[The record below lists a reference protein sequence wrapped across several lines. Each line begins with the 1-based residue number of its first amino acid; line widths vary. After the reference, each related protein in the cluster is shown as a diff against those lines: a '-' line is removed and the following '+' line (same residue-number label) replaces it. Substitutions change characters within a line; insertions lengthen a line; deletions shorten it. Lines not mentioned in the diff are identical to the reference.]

1 MHVFLTGDVQIGK
14 STAIRRAI
22 AQLGRPVYGFR
33 TFFTDRE
40 SAEKSLYMLP
50 AAAERAPGQ
59 EDAVAVFSGG
69 RPTPLTARFDALS
82 AKPMPFSVRL
92 PAAWMAISL
101 CWGGCARACWAGRS

>member
-40 SAEKSLYMLP
+40 SAEKSLCICCLP
-50 AAAERAPGQ
+50 RRSARLGRRMRWPCSAAAVPPR
-59 EDAVAVFSGG
+59 
-69 RPTPLTARFDALS
+69 
-82 AKPMPFSVRL
+82 
-92 PAAWMAISL
+92 
-101 CWGGCARACWAGRS
+101 

>member
-40 SAEKSLYMLP
+40 SAEKSLYD
-50 AAAERAPGQ
+50 AACRRGARAWAGGC
-59 EDAVAVFSGG
+59 GG
-69 RPTPLTARFDALS
+69 RVQRRPSHPADSAL
-82 AKPMPFSVRL
+82 
-92 PAAWMAISL
+92 
-101 CWGGCARACWAGRS
+101 

>member
-69 RPTPLTARFDALS
+69 RPTPLTARFDALGAS
-82 AKPMPFSVRL
+82 RGADSD
-92 PAAWMAISL
+92 
-101 CWGGCARACWAGRS
+101 G

>member
-40 SAEKSLYMLP
+40 SAEKSLYML
-50 AAAERAPGQ
+50 
-59 EDAVAVFSGG
+59 
-69 RPTPLTARFDALS
+69 L
-82 AKPMPFSVRL
+82 
-92 PAAWMAISL
+92 
-101 CWGGCARACWAGRS
+101 

>member
-50 AAAERAPGQ
+50 RRSARLGRRMRWPCSAAAVPPR
-59 EDAVAVFSGG
+59 
-69 RPTPLTARFDALS
+69 
-82 AKPMPFSVRL
+82 
-92 PAAWMAISL
+92 
-101 CWGGCARACWAGRS
+101 

>member
-50 AAAERAPGQ
+50 AA
-59 EDAVAVFSGG
+59 
-69 RPTPLTARFDALS
+69 
-82 AKPMPFSVRL
+82 
-92 PAAWMAISL
+92 
-101 CWGGCARACWAGRS
+101 

>member
-50 AAAERAPGQ
+50 AAA
-59 EDAVAVFSGG
+59 
-69 RPTPLTARFDALS
+69 AL
-82 AKPMPFSVRL
+82 
-92 PAAWMAISL
+92 
-101 CWGGCARACWAGRS
+101 